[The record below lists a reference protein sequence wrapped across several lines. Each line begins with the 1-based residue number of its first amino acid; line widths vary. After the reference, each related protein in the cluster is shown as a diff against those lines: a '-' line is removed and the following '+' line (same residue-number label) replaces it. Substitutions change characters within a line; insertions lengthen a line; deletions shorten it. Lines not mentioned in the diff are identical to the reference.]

1 MITEL
6 REAREASSACSLCRW
21 ERGGVRGFALSLRR
35 NPLTPTLSPAGRGSS
50 PSSRQPFS
58 LMLAMRELREARE
71 ASSACSLCR
80 WERGGVRG
88 FALSLRRNPLTP
100 TRIVAEA
107 DQRTRFPLPL
117 WERVVRAEGEDPVRG
132 FALMRLQVTP
142 HPARRS
148 LTLAT
153 SHPLPQ
159 GERESAFAAR
169 FRNNP
174 TKEEVFKK
182 IHSASAR
189 RSAASSMSSRSQR

>member
-117 WERVVRAEGEDPVRG
+117 WERVVRAEGEDRVRG

-159 GERESAFAAR
+159 GERECEFAVQ

-174 TKEEVFKK
+174 QSREGVRP
-182 IHSASAR
+182 I
-189 RSAASSMSSRSQR
+189 AALTLTSLACS